1 MPEKDIVKTLHHEM
15 HALVAKLEGAFPQPG
30 SIEDTTLVRLRTLCA
45 AADEA
50 RQAGDLTPHFVEL
63 RRYWL
68 DSIDWCSQLSKEIE
82 KLLIMQ
88 EELAACNGGGAVSS
102 KRAGWGPDIA
112 E

>member
-1 MPEKDIVKTLHHEM
+1 MRGKDAVKTLRHEI
-15 HALVAKLEGAFPQPG
+15 HALATRLEKAFPQPG
-30 SIEDTTLVRLRTLCA
+30 SIEDSTLVRLRTLCA

-50 RQAGDLTPHFVEL
+50 RKARDLDPHFAEL
-63 RRYWL
+63 RQYWL

-88 EELAACNGGGAVSS
+88 EELADCNGGDAVSS
-102 KRAGWGPDIA
+102 LREDCGPDIA